1 MFVVEGIC
9 ELQSTEQRE
18 RNGALEDEFR
28 ETKTGS
34 VNCG

>member
-18 RNGALEDEFR
+18 RNGALKDEFR
-28 ETKTGS
+28 ELKIGS
-34 VNCG
+34 MNCG